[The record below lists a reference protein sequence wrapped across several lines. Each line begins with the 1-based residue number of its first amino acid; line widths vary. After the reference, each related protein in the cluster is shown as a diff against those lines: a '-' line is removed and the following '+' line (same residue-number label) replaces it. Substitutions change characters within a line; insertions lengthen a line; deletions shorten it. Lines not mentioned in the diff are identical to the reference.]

1 MSKKSKQDKYEFL
14 CGSCEFYSEYAGYKN
29 GECRYAKTMILPWCL
44 QDVVGAGSMDCVVA
58 REDGEGCSLWAPKTK
73 RDASQ

>member
-14 CGSCEFYSEYAGYKN
+14 CGSCEFYREYAGYKN

-44 QDVVGAGSMDCVVA
+44 QDVDCVVA
-58 REDGEGCSLWAPKTK
+58 REDGEGCSLWAPK
-73 RDASQ
+73 RHSNGS